1 MISTRSPTRLVYF
14 NSRVF
19 SRPSHL
25 GILSRPL
32 AAQADSQTN
41 TTLPPFSPL
50 PNAITKTNKTGLG
63 SSASLVT
70 SLSAA
75 LLSHLSVLTL
85 PTPEE
90 ADSYHQS
97 QSTVEAPKSLGIIHS
112 VAQYAHC
119 LAQGKVGSGF
129 DISSSVYGT
138 HIYKRFSP
146 SLLEPLLSSNSP
158 PSLVEALDP
167 KKWDQSISP
176 FRLPKGLRL
185 VLADVDAGT
194 NTPSFI
200 RGILKWREEKPEE
213 SNEIWG
219 KLFKANTRLVKAL
232 EHLRDMEGEEE
243 YSEVLEAA
251 AGLPIEQV
259 SLFPFSRVLACPSSL
274 IRVLPDSSYTM
285 PGQPLSTGLYSPSL
299 LALYDRSVE
308 HVRI

>member
-1 MISTRSPTRLVYF
+1 M
-14 NSRVF
+14 
-19 SRPSHL
+19 
-25 GILSRPL
+25 
-32 AAQADSQTN
+32 QTN
-41 TTLPPFSPL
+41 TTLSPFSPL
-50 PNAITKTNKTGLG
+50 PNPIQSTNKTGLG

-75 LLSHLSVLTL
+75 ILTHLNILSL
-85 PTPEE
+85 PSAAE
-90 ADSYHQS
+90 AESYH
-97 QSTVEAPKSLGIIHS
+97 STGALPDPKALGVIHS

-146 SLLEPLLSSNSP
+146 SILDPLLQSGSTV
-158 PSLVEALDP
+158 SLVDVLNPE
-167 KKWDQSISP
+167 KWDQSIQP

-194 NTPSFI
+194 NTPSFV

-213 SNEIWG
+213 SSEIWG

-232 EHLRDMEGEEE
+232 EGLRDMEGEEE
-243 YSEVLEAA
+243 YDEVLVAA

-259 SLFPFSRVLACPSSL
+259 SRFKLFSFSIPPLCSTSVSHHSQVNRFSSSVALGEVHDLLPFPHDLF
-274 IRVLPDSSYTM
+274 LP
-285 PGQPLSTGLYSPSL
+285 LHPSL
-299 LALYDRSVE
+299 SALFSPE
-308 HVRI
+308 CS